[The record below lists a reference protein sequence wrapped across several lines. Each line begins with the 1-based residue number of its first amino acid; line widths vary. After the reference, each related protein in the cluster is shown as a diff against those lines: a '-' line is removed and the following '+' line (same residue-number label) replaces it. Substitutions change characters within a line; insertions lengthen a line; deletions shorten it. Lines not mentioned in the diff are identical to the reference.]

1 MIIKVAGNTIQP
13 NNQTIVDCVYMF
25 LFLGEVLWTV
35 EDDNFIAANWN
46 IYQALPLQDWDLDG
60 VIDILIVN
68 GGDPMKDPEVCIF
81 LMTHSRLV
89 TTLKKK
95 HFENVVGKGEN
106 AGNQYFLLFPQYF
119 LPYQRQ
125 Q

>member
-1 MIIKVAGNTIQP
+1 MSFDHDVTEMIIKVAGNTIQP
-13 NNQTIVDCVYMF
+13 NNQTIVDCVHMF

-81 LMTHSRLV
+81 FTTHSRLV
-89 TTLKKK
+89 TTLRKK
-95 HFENVVGKGEN
+95 HFENVVGKGEKCW
-106 AGNQYFLLFPQYF
+106 
-119 LPYQRQ
+119 
-125 Q
+125 